1 MPARPMI
8 TVVDLDGTYVRGNT
22 LHIYIRCG
30 MAQMLRRLSFGK
42 LLRTFGL
49 LALRRLHLV
58 SHKAMKFGIC
68 AMIDPADMRLRR
80 KFKARVEQ
88 LINTDVRKALDKADK
103 LLLATA
109 APDTY
114 VPWIWEGAYVATAMQ
129 DNPGRIECRGEEK
142 MRRIRGVVKYPAELD
157 TLYTDH
163 SDDIPLMES
172 FYDVVLVSPS
182 TETVMKVESLGIR
195 YSIIS

>member
-1 MPARPMI
+1 MSGKPMI

-30 MAQMLRRLSFGK
+30 MGQMLRRLSFGK

-58 SHKAMKFGIC
+58 GHTAMKFGIC
-68 AMIDPADMRLRR
+68 AMIDPADIRLRR

-129 DNPGRIECRGEEK
+129 DNPERIECRGEEK
-142 MRRIRGVVKYPAELD
+142 MRRIRGTVKYPAELD

>member
-30 MAQMLRRLSFGK
+30 MGQMLRRLSFGK

-49 LALRRLHLV
+49 LALRRLHIV
-58 SHKAMKFGIC
+58 GHTTMKFGIC
-68 AMIDPADMRLRR
+68 AMIDPADIRLRR

-142 MRRIRGVVKYPAELD
+142 MRRIRGAVKYPAELD

>member
-1 MPARPMI
+1 MSGKPMI

-142 MRRIRGVVKYPAELD
+142 MRRIREVVKYPAELD

>member
-1 MPARPMI
+1 
-8 TVVDLDGTYVRGNT
+8 
-22 LHIYIRCG
+22 

-58 SHKAMKFGIC
+58 SHTAMKFGIC
-68 AMIDPADMRLRR
+68 GMVDPTDMRLRCE
-80 KFKARVEQ
+80 FKTRIER
-88 LINTDVRKALDKADK
+88 LINADVRKALDKADE

-114 VPWIWEGAYVATAMQ
+114 VPWIWDGAYVATAMQ

-142 MRRIRGVVKYPAELD
+142 LRRIRGAVKYPAELD

-163 SDDIPLMES
+163 SDDIPLMTS

>member
-30 MAQMLRRLSFGK
+30 MAQMLRRLSFVK
-42 LLRTFGL
+42 LMRTIGL
-49 LALRRLHLV
+49 LALRRLHLFG
-58 SHKAMKFGIC
+58 HTAMKFGIC

-88 LINTDVRKALDKADK
+88 LINADVRKALEKADE

-129 DNPGRIECRGEEK
+129 DNPERIECRGEEK